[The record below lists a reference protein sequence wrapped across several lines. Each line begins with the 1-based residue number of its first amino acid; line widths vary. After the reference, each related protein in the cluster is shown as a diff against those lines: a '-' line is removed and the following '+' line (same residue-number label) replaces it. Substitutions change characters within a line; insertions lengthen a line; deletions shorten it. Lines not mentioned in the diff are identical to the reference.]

1 MTIPRDTIQQTA
13 TPSPGEAAHSM
24 ADTVKDEGRA
34 VMETAKGE
42 TARLA
47 SDARAELHKQGDEQT
62 RRLAERVRD
71 FGNQLE
77 GVQRGEAPSGAVA
90 SVVSEAA
97 DRANRLAA
105 RLDSGGIEAVTA
117 DVKQFARRR
126 PGVFLIGAFGLG
138 IVAGRTLRNADTHA
152 LVDAAKPSDGAAV
165 APNGFA
171 DGSAA
176 AGASAAGDPGEL
188 GKLGTSDVGGTSER

>member
-1 MTIPRDTIQQTA
+1 MTTPGNTIQGPA
-13 TPSPGEAAHSM
+13 APSAGDAAHSM
-24 ADTVKDEGRA
+24 ADTAKDEGRA

-47 SDARAELHKQGDEQT
+47 SDARAELHKQGDAQT

-71 FGNQLE
+71 VGNQLE

-105 RLDSGGIEAVTA
+105 RLDSGGIEAVAA

-152 LVDAAKPSDGAAV
+152 LVDAAKPSNGGADAS
-165 APNGFA
+165 NGFA
-171 DGSAA
+171 EGSAA
-176 AGASAAGDPGEL
+176 AGVVAAGEL
-188 GKLGTSDVGGTSER
+188 GQLGTSDVGGTYER